1 MLIPKIVLL
10 ILGATCMQTAIVLG
24 EISLSGDADRDDY
37 NVYRQALIVLSPND
51 LGPSSWLVADSTVS
65 LGIYSGFG
73 ERFRKNSDL
82 DSTMA
87 REYDRKNQVRCAL
100 DSLTLATYGLLF
112 FRFDEYSKSVG
123 SLFWT
128 RFREDFPNFR
138 GFVRLSRVGF
148 NADRTLA
155 LLFCESS
162 CGSLCAEGQL
172 MIFRLVEGN
181 WQLLIRR
188 VLWVS

>member
-1 MLIPKIVLL
+1 MLIPKFVIL
-10 ILGATCMQTAIVLG
+10 ILNAICMQTAVVLG
-24 EISLSGDADRDDY
+24 EVSLSGDADRDNY
-37 NVYRQALIVLSPND
+37 NVYRQALIALSPND
-51 LGPSSWLVADSTVS
+51 SGPSRWLVADSVVS

-73 ERFRKNSDL
+73 DRFRRNMDL

-87 REYDRKNQVRCAL
+87 RDYDRKSQARCVL
-100 DSLTLATYGLLF
+100 DSLTLAADGLVC
-112 FRFDEYSKSVG
+112 FRFNEYLESVG
-123 SLFWT
+123 KPFWT
-128 RFREDFPNFR
+128 SFREHFPSFR

-155 LLFCESS
+155 LLLCETS
-162 CGSLCAEGQL
+162 CGSLCAEGQF
-172 MIFRLVEGN
+172 MILRLVEGN